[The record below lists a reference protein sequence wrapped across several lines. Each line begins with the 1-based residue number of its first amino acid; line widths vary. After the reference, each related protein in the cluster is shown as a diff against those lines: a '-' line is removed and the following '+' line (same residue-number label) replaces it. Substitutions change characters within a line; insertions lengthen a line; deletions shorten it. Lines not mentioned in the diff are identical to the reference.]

1 MRATAPVY
9 GMAGCPPIDRLCLCK
24 SKNMHL
30 FPDLGRLTRAT
41 AMSAANIAQRRWPG
55 ANEAHL
61 CVILTGWRGGRQ
73 VRLRR
78 MERAVNHKRPPSD
91 GESDPCLGACGLP
104 ERAFVVRFAWN
115 LAGMT
120 YATRPSFWRMR
131 RTVKHF
137 RAVAT
142 VDRVKHTAFQA

>member
-1 MRATAPVY
+1 M
-9 GMAGCPPIDRLCLCK
+9 
-24 SKNMHL
+24 
-30 FPDLGRLTRAT
+30 
-41 AMSAANIAQRRWPG
+41 
-55 ANEAHL
+55 
-61 CVILTGWRGGRQ
+61 ILTGWRGGRQ

-104 ERAFVVRFAWN
+104 EQAFVVRFAWN

-142 VDRVKHTAFQA
+142 VDRVKHTAFQASVQEAVGPSASGVYMVRPVRACTKDGHL